1 MLFLNKV
8 YRINT
13 MIDINLPSGDIDMP
27 CGAWSPVSKS
37 AECVPSKN
45 PKLPQ
50 LRLNATSN
58 VAEK

>member
-1 MLFLNKV
+1 
-8 YRINT
+8 